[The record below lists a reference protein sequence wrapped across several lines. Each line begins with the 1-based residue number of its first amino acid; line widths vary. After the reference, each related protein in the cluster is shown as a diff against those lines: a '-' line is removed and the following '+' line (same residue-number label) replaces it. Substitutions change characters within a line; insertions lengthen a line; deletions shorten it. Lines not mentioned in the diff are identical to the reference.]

1 LVSILILTLNEQDNL
16 PGCIQS
22 VAWSDDIHVYDSFS
36 TDRTAEIATAS
47 GAKLTQRKFDNW
59 AAHQNW
65 GLQNLPFKH
74 PWVFY
79 IDADERMTPEL
90 CDAILKAV
98 QQNSPE
104 VSYKVRRRDFFMG
117 QWLKHVQA
125 SSYYQRLFR
134 PECMRYERLVN
145 PISIANG
152 PVGTVEGFL
161 DHYPFTKG
169 VTHWIERHNKY
180 STLEAQQIVDNRKAQ
195 KTFSIKAAFLEKDFH
210 ERRYHQKELMYR
222 LPMRSVVKFLILY
235 ILKRGFLDGSQGL
248 TYCILQ
254 SFYEYLIVLKTREI
268 ESGIKEI
275 P

>member
-1 LVSILILTLNEQDNL
+1 MVSILILTLNEQDNL